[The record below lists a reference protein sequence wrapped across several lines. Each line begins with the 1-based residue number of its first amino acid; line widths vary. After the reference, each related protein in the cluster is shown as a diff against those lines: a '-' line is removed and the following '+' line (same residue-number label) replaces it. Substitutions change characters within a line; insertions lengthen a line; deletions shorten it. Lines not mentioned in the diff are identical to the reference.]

1 MNQKQLLIVDD
12 SPLILSRLRSLLEG
26 VPGLATID
34 STGTYAGAL
43 DRLSRTPAPDLVLLD
58 INLPDSN
65 GIELL
70 RHLRRHHPSIIVVML
85 SNQGGLF
92 YRELCLRLGAS
103 HYIDKSTE
111 FEFIPTLLSSLFAD
125 PL

>member
-12 SPLILSRLRSLLEG
+12 SPLILSRLHSLLEG
-26 VPGLATID
+26 VPGLAAID
-34 STGTYAGAL
+34 SAASFAEAL
-43 DRLSRTPAPDLVLLD
+43 DRLARAPAPDLVLLD
-58 INLPDSN
+58 INLPDRN
-65 GIELL
+65 GIQLL
-70 RHLRRHHPSIIVVML
+70 RHIRRNHPGIIVVML

-92 YRELCLRLGAS
+92 YRELCRQLGAA

-111 FEFIPTLLSSLFAD
+111 FELIPTLFSSLFTD